1 MKMTRNAIYRVASLC
16 LASLCLASL
25 ASLQG
30 QTKVDLSR
38 QAKGI
43 DFTGASTTKPM
54 KAGAALPA
62 TCGAGELFFNTT
74 APSGANLYAC
84 TATNTWTVQGG
95 QSSSFSSGAGAPMGG
110 CSAGQTYFD
119 TTNGN
124 TWFCETPGLWQRAL
138 TTNNVG
144 AFVITGQDGSSPG
157 AAPAGNTS
165 LFFNSSAKIAQSV
178 DDAGSSG
185 TMVRPTDCSAS
196 GQLVQKVN
204 GDGTLTCGIAGGPV
218 TYNFPAGGG
227 STASPQT
234 GAWWQDG
241 TTTAVC
247 PAGSPFQCS
256 LHWNSGASILAITT
270 SVPHLWSSGT
280 VSASL
285 KFQGNGTG
293 NTVQPAVSSGCVSNG
308 GAFSFN
314 AAQTFPSQA
323 TSGSNYYLT
332 TVSSLTMTGC
342 AADSMMVLQFSR
354 ADIGGFLNLAEASVT
369 FNIP

>member
-1 MKMTRNAIYRVASLC
+1 MTRSAVCRV
-16 LASLCLASL
+16 ASLCLASL
-25 ASLQG
+25 ASLHG

-54 KAGAALPA
+54 KAGVTLPV

-95 QSSSFSSGAGAPMGG
+95 QSSSFSSGAGVPTGS

-138 TTNNVG
+138 TTNNTG
-144 AFVITGQDGSSPG
+144 TFVITGQAGSSP
-157 AAPAGNTS
+157 AAPPAGNTS
-165 LFFNSSAKIAQSV
+165 LFFNSSAKIAQIV
-178 DDAGSSG
+178 DDTGGSG

-204 GDGTLTCGIAGGPV
+204 VDGTLTCAIPGGPI

-227 STASPQT
+227 SAASPQT

-247 PAGSPFQCS
+247 PAGTPFQCS
-256 LHWNSGASILAITT
+256 LHWNSGASVLAITT
-270 SVPHLWSSGT
+270 SVPHLWSSGV
-280 VSASL
+280 VSVSL
-285 KFQGNGTG
+285 NFQGNGSG

-308 GAFSFN
+308 GAFAFN
-314 AAQTFPSQA
+314 SAQTFPSRA

-332 TVSSLTMTGC
+332 TVPALTMTGC
-342 AADSMMVLQFSR
+342 AADSMMVLEFSR
-354 ADIGGFLNLAEASVT
+354 ADSAGILNLAEASIT